1 MQEVANKVSAC
12 LWNKVEKLC
21 RSSQY
26 K

>member
-12 LWNKVEKLC
+12 LWNKAEKLC